1 MSVIGENLNPGLN
14 AQIKKRQE
22 KLGRQNL
29 DVNDI
34 IYQNSNNSWLRVA
47 SSVNVADTF
56 LAQVSDFQLEGN
68 GLAKNLVLFGPS
80 VNDKGEFGNKALSDP
95 NDTLA
100 NQVLANYGV
109 AGNTSKWG
117 YTPPPAVESLSIQ
130 ALNRG
135 AIRKASLSIVAHNP
149 DQFRLIETLYL
160 RLGFTILVEWGHG
173 VYYDNEGN
181 LERRN
186 AFSTKPFTA
195 FMGGGQE
202 GNFTRINS
210 LIEEEIEHSN
220 YNYDGFLGYISNFNW
235 SFQSDG
241 TYQIQLDVISRGGL
255 IDSLRTNHPATEDAT
270 NKVSKE
276 VFEDPKNPKGEIIT
290 QVFQTVKDAT
300 KGEYAGDFMDT
311 NGDWWWSG
319 SPGVE
324 GQVQSEN
331 GMIWVKI
338 EDYFGFPIS
347 KGSEI
352 VRFDMKTNGAPH
364 LREEVPQYYVT
375 MGFFLRLLQDRCLY
389 YNGTE
394 PILGISH
401 FYQRSAM
408 LTHPYQQ
415 SIDPKV
421 CLLGKSSSPAITD
434 GKNSAGK
441 NSYPRGAEFDDLFR
455 TDNRFKGD
463 IMGILLNLDFILET
477 ITATKDEEGR
487 VALGDLVTNI
497 LDGVMDATGN
507 LNSLK
512 ISYAEKTNR
521 LQIFDDMSIPGV
533 TPEGETAKIYIYGVD
548 TKNNEGSFVK
558 DVSFSSKIFPNLQN
572 SVAIAAQNPDAT
584 AGEQISSFQRL
595 NKGLVDRIASGTK
608 PYKQPTSKSPY
619 QLFTKEIY
627 NVSNHLSQC
636 WNLGTLH
643 EQSRIDEAST
653 PLQSILNY
661 DLQWRAGLGEIT
673 SPFFIPVE
681 LSLTMHGIAGFDLY
695 TKFDIGPDYILP
707 PSYPSNVNFIVQ
719 GVSHD
724 IKDNEW
730 TTTVNTLSW
739 PSSKGEPVTD
749 LGGIIKGEP
758 DSQAARDLRKKPIPN
773 NPNPGAPIATDP
785 SRPAELWWGDIYSL
799 QRSFGVKVFSPT
811 TPETVVQ
818 YVNPK
823 ARPYFLEFLQ
833 LALKEPLMQG
843 LKISINSAVRTFED
857 QAGAAN
863 AHADV
868 AAVPGKSPHN
878 YGMALDIT
886 LYDLQT
892 GVRLRNNDNTPQEW
906 VQTGIVD
913 ALNTSRLSSWGAT
926 YNRYDPLHFGM
937 KFSLSTG
944 QELAKNLAISKG
956 KQLTELTA
964 AEILSLDIPIYPG
977 INNWSQNNA

>member
-1 MSVIGENLNPGLN
+1 MSIIGENLKAGLT
-14 AQIKKRQE
+14 AQINKRQE
-22 KLGRQNL
+22 KLGKQSL

-47 SSVNVADTF
+47 SSVNVNDTF
-56 LAQVSDFQLEGN
+56 LAQVSDFKLEGN
-68 GLAKNLVLFGPS
+68 GLAKNMVLFGPV
-80 VNDKGEFGNKALSDP
+80 VNDKGGFGNKALSDP

-100 NQVLANYGV
+100 SQVLSNYGV
-109 AGNTSKWG
+109 AGNTDKWG
-117 YTPPPAVESLSIQ
+117 YTPPPAVESLNIQ

-160 RLGFTILVEWGHG
+160 RLGFTILVEWGHSL
-173 VYYDNEGN
+173 YYDNEGS
-181 LERRN
+181 LEKRN
-186 AFSTKPFTA
+186 TFSTKPFEA
-195 FMGGGQE
+195 FMNGGKE
-202 GNFTRINS
+202 GTFSRINS
-210 LIEEEIEHSN
+210 LIEDEIESSHF
-220 YNYDGFLGYISNFNW
+220 NYDGFLGYISNFNW
-235 SFQSDG
+235 SFRSDG

-255 IDSLRTNHPATEDAT
+255 IDSLRTNHPSTEGT
-270 NKVSKE
+270 TGQITKE

-290 QVFQTVKDAT
+290 QIFQNVKDAT
-300 KGEYAGDFMDT
+300 KGEYAGDFMSTSDS
-311 NGDWWWSG
+311 WWWNEI
-319 SPGVE
+319 PGVE
-324 GQVQSEN
+324 GQIKGEN
-331 GMIWVKI
+331 GMTWVKI
-338 EDYFGFPIS
+338 EDYFGFPIDR
-347 KGSEI
+347 GSEI

-375 MGFFLRLLQDRCLY
+375 MGFFLRLLQNRCLY
-389 YNGTE
+389 YNGAE
-394 PILGISH
+394 PILGIDH
-401 FYQRSAM
+401 FYKFSPM

-421 CLLGKSSSPAITD
+421 CLLGKSASPAITD

-441 NSYPRGAEFDDLFR
+441 NTYPRGAGFDDLFR
-455 TDNRFKGD
+455 TDNKFKGD

-477 ITATKDEEGR
+477 IIATKDEEGR
-487 VALGDLVTNI
+487 VALGDIVTNI
-497 LDGVMDATGN
+497 LDGVMNATGN

-512 ISYAEKTNR
+512 ISYAENTNR

-548 TKNNEGSFVK
+548 TKAKEGSFVK

-572 SVAIAAQNPDAT
+572 SIAIAAQNPDAT
-584 AGEQISSFQRL
+584 AGEQISSFQKL
-595 NKGLVDRIASGTK
+595 NKGLTDRVANGAK
-608 PYKQPTSKSPY
+608 PYKQATSKSPY

-636 WNLGTLH
+636 WNLGILH
-643 EQSRIDEAST
+643 EQSRINEAST

-681 LSLTMHGIAGFDLY
+681 LSLTMQGIAGFDLY

-739 PSSKGEPVTD
+739 PAGKGEPITD
-749 LGGIIKGEP
+749 LGGIIKGENTKTQTKRQKET
-758 DSQAARDLRKKPIPN
+758 SNI
-773 NPNPGAPIATDP
+773 GEPIASDP
-785 SRPAELWWGDIYSL
+785 SKPAELWWGNIESL
-799 QRSFGVKVFSPT
+799 ERSFGLTRFVRT

-823 ARPYFLEFLQ
+823 ARPYFLEFLN

-843 LKISINSAVRTFED
+843 LKISVNSAVRTFED
-857 QAGAAN
+857 QKKATASHSG
-863 AHADV
+863 V
-868 AAVPGKSPHN
+868 AAVPGTSPHN

-886 LYDLQT
+886 LIDLTT
-892 GVRLRNNDNTPQEW
+892 GKKVRGNSNSPEEW
-906 VQTGIVD
+906 AQTGIVD

-926 YNRYDPLHFGM
+926 FNRYDPLHFGM
-937 KFSLSTG
+937 KFSSSTG
-944 QELAKNLAISKG
+944 QEEAKNLAVKNG
-956 KQLTELTA
+956 KDFTELTA

-977 INNWSQNNA
+977 INSWSQNNA